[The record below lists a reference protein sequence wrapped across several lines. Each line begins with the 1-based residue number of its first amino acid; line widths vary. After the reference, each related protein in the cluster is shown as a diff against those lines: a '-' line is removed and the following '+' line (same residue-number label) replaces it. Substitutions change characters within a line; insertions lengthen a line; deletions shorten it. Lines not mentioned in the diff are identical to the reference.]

1 MEEAPLASSGI
12 AVGLNKGHVVTRRA
26 KAARPAH
33 RKGVRPLRRLHS
45 VHCEGFGPPISV
57 QQAPGLCCAAR
68 IQRLRVYVFVRGLLS
83 LLCCDRVLVCPGS
96 TQACLVFMQACA
108 V

>member
-33 RKGVRPLRRLHS
+33 RKGVRSLCRLHS
-45 VHCEGFGPPISV
+45 VHCEHFGPPISV
-57 QQAPGLCCAAR
+57 SRLVSCAAL
-68 IQRLRVYVFVRGLLS
+68 QES
-83 LLCCDRVLVCPGS
+83 S
-96 TQACLVFMQACA
+96 A
-108 V
+108 